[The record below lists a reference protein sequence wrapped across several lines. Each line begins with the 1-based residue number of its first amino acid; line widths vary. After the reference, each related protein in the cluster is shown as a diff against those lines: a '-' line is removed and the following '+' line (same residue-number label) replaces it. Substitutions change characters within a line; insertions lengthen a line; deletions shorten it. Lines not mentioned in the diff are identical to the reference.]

1 MSCRRSPSSAYA
13 GSASRQADRAV
24 PPTRSLLLRIYPASW
39 RARYGDEFETLL
51 RERPLGPFDAADV
64 VLGALD
70 AHLRLREL
78 GSHSGYRGGF
88 PMSLRI
94 GGIAAALG
102 GALWLIGLAWSSADP
117 ADQDLGSL
125 VFLVGVLSLLVG
137 LTGLSAFQARRHPLL
152 TWAAFTLPALGGAVT
167 TIGVF
172 LMATR
177 TEDRPVI
184 GGLSGWDF
192 FILGS
197 LATVAGSILFA
208 IATYRTRALPR
219 SGALLLG
226 IVSTVALVSFA
237 GSFVLGEWL
246 QALFIAGF
254 LAFPLGWVVLGVQ
267 AIRLD
272 RPAMVVGSA

>member
-1 MSCRRSPSSAYA
+1 MRPMIA
-13 GSASRQADRAV
+13 
-24 PPTRSLLLRIYPASW
+24 LLLRLYPAHW
-39 RARYGDEFETLL
+39 RTRYGDEFAALL
-51 RERPLGPFDAADV
+51 GERPLSPFDVADV
-64 VLGALD
+64 LLGALD
-70 AHLRLREL
+70 AQLHLRGL
-78 GSHSGYRGGF
+78 GSWPEHRRGF
-88 PMSLRI
+88 AMSLRI
-94 GGIAAALG
+94 GGFAAAIG

-125 VFLVGVLSLLVG
+125 VFLVGVLALLVG
-137 LTGLSAFQARRHPLL
+137 LTGLSAFQARQHPVL

-167 TIGVF
+167 TIGVI

-177 TEDRPVI
+177 TEDRPVV

-192 FILGS
+192 FMLGS
-197 LATVAGSILFA
+197 IATVAGSILFA
-208 IATYRTRALPR
+208 IATYR

-226 IVSTVALVSFA
+226 IVSAVALVSFA

-254 LAFPLGWVVLGVQ
+254 LAFPFGWVVLGLQ

-272 RPAMVVGSA
+272 RPAMVVGSG